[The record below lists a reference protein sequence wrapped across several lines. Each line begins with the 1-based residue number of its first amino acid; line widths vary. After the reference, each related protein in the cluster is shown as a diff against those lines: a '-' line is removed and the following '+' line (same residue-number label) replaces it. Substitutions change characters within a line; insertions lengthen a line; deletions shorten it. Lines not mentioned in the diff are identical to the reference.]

1 MNIKSLKPVLNL
13 TGIAALVYVMH
24 KIVFHFLVID
34 DLDFYYSLEKLY
46 LLFYT
51 LSTIVFLIVLQVK
64 KRSFDNVGMSF
75 LLSTSVKMIFCFLIL
90 KPILKTSSA
99 ENTLEKMNFFVI
111 FMLFLA
117 IETILTIRILNEKQ

>member
-1 MNIKSLKPVLNL
+1 MNIQSFKPLLNL
-13 TGIAALVYVMH
+13 TGLAALVYVMH

-34 DLDFYYSLEKLY
+34 DVGFYYSLEKLY

-51 LSTIVFLIVLQVK
+51 LSTIVFIILLKVK
-64 KRSFDNVGMSF
+64 EQSFDNVGMSF

-90 KPILKTSSA
+90 KPILKSNTA